1 MSEEPV
7 KWLNE
12 VETETWLNIWSLY
25 VWLPSRL
32 DAQLKE
38 NIGISHYEYFALAQ
52 ISMAPE
58 QKLRMSELA
67 ALSDMTLSHLSRVV
81 TRLEKQGWVTRL
93 PDPDDGRSTLAALT
107 EEGWE
112 LVRRAAPGHVNEVRK
127 LVFDNLEQKEIE
139 QLSAIMPK
147 IVDSLNP
154 PRKPRA

>member
-107 EEGWE
+107 EKGWE

>member
-1 MSEEPV
+1 MSDQPE

-12 VETETWLNIWSLY
+12 AETDTWLNIWSMY

-38 NIGISHYEYFALAQ
+38 DIGISHYEYFALAQ

-58 QKLRMSELA
+58 QQLRMSELA

-81 TRLEKQGWVTRL
+81 TRLEKNGWVNRT

-107 EEGWE
+107 EEGWQ
-112 LVRRAAPGHVNEVRK
+112 LVQRAAPGHVAEVRK
-127 LVFDNLEQKEIE
+127 LVFDNLDEAEIE
-139 QLSAIMPK
+139 QLSLIMPK
-147 IVDSLNP
+147 IVDALNP

>member
-1 MSEEPV
+1 MSDQPE

-12 VETETWLNIWSLY
+12 AETDTWLNIWSMY

-38 NIGISHYEYFALAQ
+38 DIGISHYEYFALAQ

-58 QKLRMSELA
+58 QQLRMSELA

-81 TRLEKQGWVTRL
+81 TRLEKNGWVNRT

-107 EEGWE
+107 EEGWQ
-112 LVRRAAPGHVNEVRK
+112 LVQKAAPGHVAEVRK
-127 LVFDNLEQKEIE
+127 LVFDNLDEGEIA

-147 IVDSLNP
+147 IVDALNP